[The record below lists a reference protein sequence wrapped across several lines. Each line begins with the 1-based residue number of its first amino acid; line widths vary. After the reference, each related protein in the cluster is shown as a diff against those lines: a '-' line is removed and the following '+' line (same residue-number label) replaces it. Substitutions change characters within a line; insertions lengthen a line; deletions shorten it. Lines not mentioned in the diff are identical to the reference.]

1 MLLFLQFSFQLVLGL
16 GLIDL
21 VGSLRAKAEIKL
33 QYLQFSCNLNLVLSF
48 ID

>member
-33 QYLQFSCNLNLVLSF
+33 QYLQFREY
-48 ID
+48 